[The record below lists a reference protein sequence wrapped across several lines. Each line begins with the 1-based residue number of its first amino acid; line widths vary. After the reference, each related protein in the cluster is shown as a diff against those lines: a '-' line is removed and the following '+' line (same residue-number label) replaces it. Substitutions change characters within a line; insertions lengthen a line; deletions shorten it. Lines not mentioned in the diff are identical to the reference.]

1 MTMTV
6 FWAFLLIHALEAS
19 EQCHI
24 EGEVMAVALMEM
36 HCGCDQ
42 VVLCVLK
49 AVHSTEEMQTGIV
62 GVFHFE
68 LELEALEVRQCFPQ
82 QHFRRERIVFFSC
95 GMKHMRV
102 GLAYALLGD
111 PREKDQMRRI

>member
-49 AVHSTEEMQTGIV
+49 AVHSTEEI
-62 GVFHFE
+62 
-68 LELEALEVRQCFPQ
+68 
-82 QHFRRERIVFFSC
+82 
-95 GMKHMRV
+95 
-102 GLAYALLGD
+102 
-111 PREKDQMRRI
+111 